1 MHGHRVVEYV
11 CVFESEPNAKVQ
23 RRYHKFS
30 RQRVQRLFR
39 WQTESLPMCVV
50 TTTSPLSRRP
60 SPDKSRFRNVW
71 SAAELQ
77 AENEDDSW
85 SALMYSAFGG
95 VKDSGP

>member
-1 MHGHRVVEYV
+1 MR
-11 CVFESEPNAKVQ
+11 PNGEN
-23 RRYHKFS
+23 H
-30 RQRVQRLFR
+30 
-39 WQTESLPMCVV
+39 PIG
-50 TTTSPLSRRP
+50 
-60 SPDKSRFRNVW
+60 PDKSRFRNVW